1 MQGPIVFLNVA
12 TNFEYNL
19 IIFHHSLQVNSCRSN
34 HLCRGHLVRCD
45 NHVSVVIVWYC
56 LGAVHCFGFG
66 WGGPVTLTCSELWRV
81 CPHLCWEKVRIS
93 GSFVS

>member
-19 IIFHHSLQVNSCRSN
+19 IILQHSLQVSSCRSN
-34 HLCRGHLVRCD
+34 HVCRGHLVRCN

-56 LGAVHCFGFG
+56 LGAVHCVGFG
-66 WGGPVTLTCSELWRV
+66 
-81 CPHLCWEKVRIS
+81 
-93 GSFVS
+93 